1 MTLIRIAAAG
11 LLVIMATACESTRAQ
26 VSVSPSDAIA
36 VLDCQAVIGSEA
48 TPAEGD
54 SVVLDRVA
62 LPTKR
67 ALQANRTGD
76 PGARPFAKDGLYIRR
91 DVSVDLIVP
100 NEWRDR
106 LTINWGFQEKRRTTC
121 GCLAAGR
128 REPST
133 RSMTKMPGWSTRV
146 ATPFPNLPASRS
158 SSRRARR
165 NRPCELAWARPAQAR
180 GNPLRRCKGH
190 PPLPASGG
198 GKMPK
203 LILTG
208 HGCRR

>member
-11 LLVIMATACESTRAQ
+11 LLVIMATACESTPAQ
-26 VSVSPSDAIA
+26 VSVNPSDTIA

-76 PGARPFAKDGLYIRR
+76 PGARRFAKDGLYIRR

-106 LTINWGFQEKRRTTC
+106 LTINWGFPGEATHHLRVPGCRPTRTIN
-121 GCLAAGR
+121 
-128 REPST
+128 PIHDQD
-133 RSMTKMPGWSTRV
+133 
-146 ATPFPNLPASRS
+146 
-158 SSRRARR
+158 
-165 NRPCELAWARPAQAR
+165 AW
-180 GNPLRRCKGH
+180 LVY
-190 PPLPASGG
+190 SGG
-198 GKMPK
+198 YTVSEPACVALVVKAGQTEQTVRIGVGAACP
-203 LILTG
+203 G
-208 HGCRR
+208 QGEPPPPV